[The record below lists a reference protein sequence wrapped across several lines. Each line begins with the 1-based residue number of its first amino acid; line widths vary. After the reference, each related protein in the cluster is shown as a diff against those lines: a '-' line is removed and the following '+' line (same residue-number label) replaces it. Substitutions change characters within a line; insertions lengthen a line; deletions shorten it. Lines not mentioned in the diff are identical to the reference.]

1 MTKKNNETY
10 QVLKKISQE
19 KYEPELVLFQNA
31 PGSGKS
37 HSVASVIAEDMMD
50 SDSEQ
55 IWVYLTT
62 DKKNRDNEYH
72 RILSLAPQCKKN
84 IMLLKSN
91 QDFLLDY
98 FAKLTKKAGIANDD
112 PIKERDFILKN
123 FLSQISDQTCSSTH
137 TLLNDIINRFYLVK
151 LSEKDIRKNEGLNNS
166 SIKLDK
172 DLEREFNKISYAMSR
187 DFDNRLSHLRRLR
200 KKENKPTRFTLQE
213 KQAIFAELFPWYRDA
228 FPGLAIKD
236 NYRCIVMTAQKYF
249 YPIKTIHN
257 QSQTI
262 LDLLK
267 KKNVNLILDEADQI
281 KKIWLDEII
290 DLIAPKNGENY
301 LREDLF
307 VVFRRILQSLNTT
320 TNQLPTDL
328 INDKQSKKVL
338 RLIKKR
344 FTALCRKYH
353 LNCNV
358 QLDSEL
364 DDDTSHF
371 IFNYGQDNV
380 TINVDHQ
387 NEQLS
392 FEYDPKRRLNIIKNY
407 DSKKEKNIPSLNK
420 VLQEVRGAISFFMLE
435 ISQLASKF
443 HQWKDDQNT
452 ILKYQKYTLLDHED
466 EELYILRTL
475 IQGSSE
481 ENHLHEYLLKTF
493 LERKHSKQLS
503 DLRTIFST
511 DNTMFNKGFSYFN
524 IVSYSDKEAM
534 SHVYLFSQ
542 QKTPEKMLAQ
552 AANNWRVF
560 MISATVDNK
569 SALSNF
575 AYSWLETNV
584 PKIRRLTHH
593 ENQLLNNAN
602 NCRIKLYRDKVETKV
617 EEITADYTEGTVE
630 AVFNNWLKQWIDTP
644 IKPKTI
650 QELLRD
656 YAQIDPSCNGT
667 NTIAEWKEGA
677 FTFLRHLKAIS
688 AIIRMCRLH
697 QQDATQ
703 QSFVIYRNAK
713 TSDEILDWFKAIL
726 RAVNLVDYQD
736 SLIPLEANNK
746 NQNLKDVKKAW
757 EDGKFR
763 IFLTTFATLDRGANL
778 QYEICPEFWQ
788 KKRKNYVELQQQ
800 FVNEQHPVKDLDGI
814 YIEKPTH
821 LFTSS
826 NEEELTA
833 NDILHLIFE
842 QDELFNVGEISYA
855 EKETRIE
862 HYFNDKGYISMSDLP
877 SVQIAGLV
885 RIEQALGR
893 ISRVEIKNKTQ
904 HVYLDDSAISLFQK
918 FDRNK
923 RINGLMSAVL
933 TKMPALTPDINETAK
948 QERRKLNQCSNK
960 MLFMVDIAHH
970 LQGCSKEKQEM
981 WVHFRDL
988 VLRYPFLDSW
998 KSIKND
1004 RDRQLL
1010 TFCYWEFA
1018 KQINHYY
1025 YIQHNDYSYL
1035 EKMSLKKNDD
1045 KMKLLDYSY
1054 YDQALK
1060 RIFKKNPWIKDQ
1072 LKAEGYAVDLSGQHK
1087 YLLTPGI
1094 FNNFYK
1100 AAISEKIFIMV
1111 AEHFG
1116 LDVHPME
1123 ELSQDEFEKMDGY
1136 LASTTGR
1143 ILYYDM
1149 KNYDDTKSDQ
1159 YETKADFLKK
1169 EQEKLAEMI
1178 GNSAVIINFYNWSG
1192 KNYAA
1197 DRLPKEFINGAVYI
1211 YPCLFKHNGE
1221 INQIV
1226 IDDLSIACS
1235 GGKK

>member
-1 MTKKNNETY
+1 
-10 QVLKKISQE
+10 
-19 KYEPELVLFQNA
+19 
-31 PGSGKS
+31 
-37 HSVASVIAEDMMD
+37 
-50 SDSEQ
+50 
-55 IWVYLTT
+55 
-62 DKKNRDNEYH
+62 
-72 RILSLAPQCKKN
+72 
-84 IMLLKSN
+84 
-91 QDFLLDY
+91 
-98 FAKLTKKAGIANDD
+98 
-112 PIKERDFILKN
+112 
-123 FLSQISDQTCSSTH
+123 
-137 TLLNDIINRFYLVK
+137 
-151 LSEKDIRKNEGLNNS
+151 
-166 SIKLDK
+166 
-172 DLEREFNKISYAMSR
+172 
-187 DFDNRLSHLRRLR
+187 
-200 KKENKPTRFTLQE
+200 
-213 KQAIFAELFPWYRDA
+213 
-228 FPGLAIKD
+228 
-236 NYRCIVMTAQKYF
+236 MTAQKYF
-249 YPIKTIHN
+249 YPVKTIQN
-257 QSQTI
+257 KSQTI

-267 KKNVNLILDEADQI
+267 NKSVNLILDEADQI
-281 KKIWLDEII
+281 KNTWLGEII
-290 DLIAPKNGENY
+290 DSIAPKDGQNY
-301 LREDLF
+301 SREDLF

-344 FTALCRKYH
+344 FSALCRKYQ

-371 IFNYGQDNV
+371 IFNYGQENV

-387 NEQLS
+387 DEQLS
-392 FEYDPKRRLNIIKNY
+392 FEYDAKRKLNIIKNY
-407 DSKKEKNIPSLNK
+407 DSKKNKHIPSLNK
-420 VLQEVRGAISFFMLE
+420 VLREVRSAISFFMFE
-435 ISQLASKF
+435 ISELASKF
-443 HQWKDDQNT
+443 HQWKENQNT
-452 ILKYQKYTLLDHED
+452 ILKYQKYTLLDYED

-493 LERKHSKQLS
+493 LVKKHSKQQS
-503 DLRTIFST
+503 DPRTIFSE
-511 DNTMFNKGFSYFN
+511 DDTMFNRGFSYFN
-524 IVSYSDKEAM
+524 IISRSDKEAM

-552 AANNWRVF
+552 AANHWRVF
-560 MISATVDNK
+560 MISATADNK

-584 PKIRRLTHH
+584 PKIRRLTQD
-593 ENQLLNNAN
+593 ENQLLDVAN

-630 AVFNNWLKQWIDTP
+630 AVFNNWLRQWIDTP

-650 QELLRD
+650 QELLRN
-656 YAQIDPSCNGT
+656 YAQIDHTCQST
-667 NTIAEWKEGA
+667 NTISEWKEGA
-677 FTFLRHLKAIS
+677 FAFLRHLKAIS
-688 AIIRMCRLH
+688 AVIRMCRLH

-726 RAVNLVDYQD
+726 RAVNLADYQD
-736 SLIPLEANNK
+736 SLIPLEADNK
-746 NQNLKDVKKAW
+746 NQNLKKVKQAW

-763 IFLTTFATLDRGANL
+763 IFLTTFASLDRGANL

-788 KKRKNYVELQQQ
+788 KQRKNYVVLQQQ
-800 FVNEQHPVKDLDGI
+800 FVNEKHPVKDLDGI

-826 NEEELTA
+826 NDEKLTA

-855 EKETRIE
+855 EKKTRIE
-862 HYFNDKGYISMSDLP
+862 HYFNNKGFISMSDLP
-877 SVQIAGLV
+877 SAQIAGLV
-885 RIEQALGR
+885 RVEQALGR
-893 ISRVEIKNKTQ
+893 ISRVEIKNQTQ
-904 HVYLDDSAISLFQK
+904 HVFLDDSIVALFEK

-933 TKMPALTPDINETAK
+933 TKMPAQTTDTNKATKLERIN
-948 QERRKLNQCSNK
+948 LNQCSHR
-960 MLFMVDIAHH
+960 MLFMVHMAHH

-998 KSIKND
+998 ESIKND
-1004 RDRQLL
+1004 TDRQLL
-1010 TFCYWEFA
+1010 TFCFWEFSD
-1018 KQINHYY
+1018 KTNKYY
-1025 YIQHNDYSYL
+1025 YSQRKDYTYL
-1035 EKMSLKKNDD
+1035 EKMSLKKLDD
-1045 KMKLLDYSY
+1045 NMKLLDYSY

-1060 RIFKKNPWIKDQ
+1060 KIFKKNPWIKEQ
-1072 LKAEGYAVDLSGQHK
+1072 LKAEGYEVDLSSEHK

-1100 AAISEKIFIMV
+1100 AVLSEKIFIMV

-1116 LDVHPME
+1116 LDVHSME

-1136 LASTTGR
+1136 LVSAKNR

-1149 KNYDDTKSDQ
+1149 KNYDDTRSDQ
-1159 YETKADFLKK
+1159 YETKADFLQK
-1169 EQEKLAEMI
+1169 EREKLTEMV

-1192 KNYAA
+1192 KHYVA
-1197 DRLPKEFINGAVYI
+1197 DRLPREIKNDAVYI

-1221 INQIV
+1221 INQV
-1226 IDDLSIACS
+1226 VLDDLSVACS
-1235 GGKK
+1235 GDKN